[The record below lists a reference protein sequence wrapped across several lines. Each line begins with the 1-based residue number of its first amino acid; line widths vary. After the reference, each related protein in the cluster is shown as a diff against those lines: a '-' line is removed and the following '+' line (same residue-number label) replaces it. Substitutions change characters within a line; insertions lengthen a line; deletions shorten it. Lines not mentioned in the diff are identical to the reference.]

1 MHAVH
6 IKAILGLTIT
16 RCVMALVRGL
26 KALFPCPRCLVA
38 NEDQWNVLVCSTL
51 QTADSTKK
59 IIERANQE
67 ELLTVRETI
76 LKSVGLRNTKVP
88 PKSISGVHGLIYFQN
103 AFWKVENSDPHAAL
117 SFDQL
122 HTFPSGLFRDHIWKS
137 LQARVTELGRE
148 ASVEINEVYGFLFF
162 QLC

>member
-1 MHAVH
+1 MRAVH

-16 RCVMALVRGL
+16 RCVMALFRRL

-38 NEDQWNVLVCSTL
+38 NEDQWNVLVRSTL
-51 QTADSTKK
+51 RTVDSTKK

-67 ELLTVRETI
+67 ELLTVKETI
-76 LKSVGLRNTKVP
+76 IKSVGLQNAKVP

-103 AFWKVENSDPHAAL
+103 AFWKVENSDPHIAL

-122 HTFPSGLFRDHIWKS
+122 HTFPGGLFRDHIWKF

-148 ASVEINEVYGFLFF
+148 ASVEINEVYSFLFF
-162 QLC
+162 